1 MITLC
6 TLTVSG
12 CRGSLSTA
20 GKAWSE
26 AVQVTRYPP
35 YGYATAV
42 ACRYPPVPA
51 PASDIG
57 SIGVGSAEPS
67 RGPLEPFRPAPRH
80 PSSGTDRYKVATP
93 QECSDS
99 TSDPP
104 TAASSG
110 LRRASCKEE
119 MLDCLFFLNC
129 KADGWVA
136 RCQFQFVDCCGELPR
151 NISVARCQVQLSFV
165 DCAESSCPEKF
176 LNVRCRL
183 LSAV

>member
-119 MLDCLFFLNC
+119 MLDCRFFSQLQGRRLGC
-129 KADGWVA
+129 SMS
-136 RCQFQFVDCCGELPR
+136 
-151 NISVARCQVQLSFV
+151 ISI
-165 DCAESSCPEKF
+165 
-176 LNVRCRL
+176 CRL
-183 LSAV
+183 LRRVAQKHLSCQMSSSIVVCRLC